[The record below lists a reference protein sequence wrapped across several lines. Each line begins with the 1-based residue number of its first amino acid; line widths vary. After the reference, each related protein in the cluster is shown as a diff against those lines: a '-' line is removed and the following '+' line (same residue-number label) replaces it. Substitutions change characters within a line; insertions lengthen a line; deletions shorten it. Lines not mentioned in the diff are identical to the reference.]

1 MSQSEVASNPKIDR
15 RYYSKEEKQKAVELT
30 EKVGT
35 RAAAKELCIAEG
47 NLTRWRTQFKESGA
61 DGLVNK
67 SSRPHH
73 QPKRTSQWVIDKIK
87 LLKKEKPE
95 MGVSAVSNHLARHEA
110 IALSS
115 NTVAKIFKKEGIQD
129 GDSGHAEQSYF
140 VKGDKDKRLE
150 HTVEKEIGE
159 WERFARENPND
170 LWQMDIMCFYIRGAH
185 RVSLITAID
194 DCSRMI
200 VGWGLYRQ
208 QTADNVLEVLRT
220 ALSRY
225 GAPKEVLTD
234 QGAQFKHWGG
244 VTQFEKLLLKL
255 NVAHIKARPH
265 HPQTCGKIEAYH
277 KTIQRELIDKE
288 FFHSQEQACE
298 RISRFVEHY
307 NFARPHTSLDGFT
320 PSDRFFGVIN
330 AVKKY
335 LEDFKKPKNEQ
346 EEKDETIGLGRGSKV
361 YLIGK
366 VLGQDVR
373 IQELAGQLA
382 IHVNQHPWRE
392 INLLQ

>member
-1 MSQSEVASNPKIDR
+1 MTQVEIGQSPKSSR
-15 RYYSKEEKQKAVELT
+15 RFYSKDEKLKAVELCDSI
-30 EKVGT
+30 GT
-35 RAAAKELCIAEG
+35 RAAAEQLGIAEG
-47 NLTRWRTQFKESGA
+47 NLTRWRAQHREHGPDA
-61 DGLVNK
+61 LINK

-73 QPKRTSQWVIDKIK
+73 QPKRTSQWVIDKIRR
-87 LLKKEKPE
+87 LKKEKPE
-95 MGVSAVSNHLARHEA
+95 LGISAVSDHLARNEA
-110 IALSS
+110 VSLSP
-115 NTVAKIFKKEGIQD
+115 NTVAKIFKKEGLPD

-150 HTVEKEIGE
+150 QTVEKEIGE
-159 WERFARENPND
+159 WERFARENPNE
-170 LWQMDIMCFYIRGAH
+170 LWQMDIMSFYIRGAH
-185 RVSLITAID
+185 VVYLITAID

-200 VGWGLYRQ
+200 VGWGLYRK

-220 ALSRY
+220 ALGRY
-225 GAPKEVLTD
+225 GAPREILTD

-244 VTQFEKLLLKL
+244 VTQFEKLLSKLKIEH
-255 NVAHIKARPH
+255 VKARAH

-288 FFHSQEQACE
+288 FFHSQEQAVE
-298 RISRFVEHY
+298 RIARFVEHY

-320 PSDRFFGVIN
+320 PSDRYFGVIS

-335 LEDFKKPKNEQ
+335 LEDFRQPKNEQ
-346 EEKDETIGLGRGSKV
+346 EEKDETIGLGRGSKL

-373 IQELAGQLA
+373 IQELAGQLS
-382 IHVNQHPWRE
+382 IHLNQHLWRE
-392 INLLQ
+392 ISLI